1 MHASGRGRVLGA
13 DLEEVLEARREIG
26 VVAVVGSEHLQ
37 HSSDQSSRH
46 YSQCLRTERVVLRA
60 LWLVVSICRPA
71 LITVA
76 LQRQC

>member
-46 YSQCLRTERVVLRA
+46 YSQGLRTERVVLRA
-60 LWLVVSICRPA
+60 HSGKPRNGSFPACIDRP
-71 LITVA
+71 
-76 LQRQC
+76 